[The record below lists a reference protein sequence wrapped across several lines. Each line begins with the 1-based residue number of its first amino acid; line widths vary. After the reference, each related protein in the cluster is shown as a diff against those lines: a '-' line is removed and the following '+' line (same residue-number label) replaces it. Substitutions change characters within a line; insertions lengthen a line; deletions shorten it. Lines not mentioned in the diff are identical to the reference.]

1 MGYTCNKPAGSCTT
15 CEHFRFDEDKQDNA
29 CFATVDAFAEGADYE
44 LAFYKQVDIFKKMCG
59 LPSDAIGIAIRA
71 KNGYTDD
78 WGLPEYSVIT
88 VNIPGPF
95 GEPELIG
102 MVNCAYMDINNSGR
116 LIEELKKLRF
126 NGNPVVK
133 DTGFNKRSGFVEY
146 PLFQF
151 DENWLRSLP
160 LTYGAF
166 GNYEKYLAQFE
177 EEEETE

>member
-15 CEHFRFDEDKQDNA
+15 CDHFRFDEDKQDNA

-44 LAFYKQVDIFKKMCG
+44 LAFYKQVDVFKKMCG

-88 VNIPGPF
+88 VNLPGPF

-116 LIEELKKLRF
+116 LSDNLRPHSKSISHNRSIYRRMLSNTLLWARLPVQYLF
-126 NGNPVVK
+126 MNGLVR
-133 DTGFNKRSGFVEY
+133 T
-146 PLFQF
+146 
-151 DENWLRSLP
+151 LP
-160 LTYGAF
+160 R
-166 GNYEKYLAQFE
+166 
-177 EEEETE
+177 